1 MSEIS
6 HSEVARRTFFSGG
19 IAAAASIG
27 GIPSALGAS
36 AGGSANTYLDVTC
49 KTIRADGVDIFY
61 REAGAE
67 HSPVLL
73 LLHGFPNS
81 SLMFQQLMPRLADRF
96 RLIAPDIPSF
106 GFTAIPAERHY
117 SYTFESFATT
127 IGAFTDALG
136 LKHYGMYVF
145 DFGAPIG
152 FRHALAHPERI
163 VGIISQNGNAYEEG
177 LGASFWKPV
186 RAAWKDP
193 SDANRALLRSRIGFE
208 GIKSL
213 YLTGVRDSLSIPPE
227 NYWLDSALAARPGI
241 TDIQVDL
248 KIDYETNIQLYPKFQ
263 EFLRQSQ
270 VPILAI
276 WGEND
281 LAFIPAGAHAFLR
294 DSPHAVVRLLD
305 TGHFALITHLS
316 DITAAIRNWPLA
328 K

>member
-1 MSEIS
+1 MTERS
-6 HSEVARRTFFSGG
+6 HSDVTRRVFCSGG

-27 GIPSALGAS
+27 GIPSAFGAP
-36 AGGSANTYLDVTC
+36 AGGSPDIYPDVTC
-49 KTIRADGVDIFY
+49 KTIRADGIDIFY

-73 LLHGFPNS
+73 LLNGFPNS
-81 SLMFQQLMPRLADRF
+81 SLMFQQLIPRLADRF
-96 RLIAPDIPSF
+96 RLTAPDIPSF
-106 GFTAIPAERHY
+106 GFTAIRADRRY

-136 LKHYGMYVF
+136 LKRYGMYVF

-163 VGIISQNGNAYEEG
+163 TGIISQNGNAYEEG
-177 LGASFWKPV
+177 LGEAFWKPV

-193 SDANRALLRSRIGFE
+193 SNANRALLRSRIAFE
-208 GIKSL
+208 GIRSL
-213 YLTGVRDSLSIPPE
+213 YLTGVRDFLSIPPE

-241 TDIQVDL
+241 TEIQVNL

-263 EFLRQSQ
+263 EFFRRSR

-276 WGEND
+276 WGETD
-281 LAFIPAGAHAFLR
+281 PAFIPAGAHAFLR

-305 TGHFALITHLS
+305 TGHFALVTHL
-316 DITAAIRNWPLA
+316 DPP
-328 K
+328 

>member
-27 GIPSALGAS
+27 GIPSALGAA
-36 AGGSANTYLDVTC
+36 AGGSGNTYLGVAC
-49 KTIRADGVDIFY
+49 KTLRCSG
-61 REAGAE
+61 
-67 HSPVLL
+67 
-73 LLHGFPNS
+73 
-81 SLMFQQLMPRLADRF
+81 
-96 RLIAPDIPSF
+96 
-106 GFTAIPAERHY
+106 
-117 SYTFESFATT
+117 
-127 IGAFTDALG
+127 
-136 LKHYGMYVF
+136 
-145 DFGAPIG
+145 
-152 FRHALAHPERI
+152 
-163 VGIISQNGNAYEEG
+163 VGIISQNGNAQEEG

-263 EFLRQSQ
+263 EFFRRSR

-276 WGEND
+276 WGETD
-281 LAFIPAGAHAFLR
+281 PAFIPAGAHAFLR

-305 TGHFALITHLS
+305 TGHFALVTHL
-316 DITAAIRNWPLA
+316 DPP
-328 K
+328 